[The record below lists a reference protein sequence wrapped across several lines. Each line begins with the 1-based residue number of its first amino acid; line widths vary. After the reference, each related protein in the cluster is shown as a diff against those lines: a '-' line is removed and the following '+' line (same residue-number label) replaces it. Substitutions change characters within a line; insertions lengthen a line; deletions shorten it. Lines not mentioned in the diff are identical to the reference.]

1 MAVSVTAGA
10 TTSARPAPIT
20 GKLSKPGYTLVAL
33 GYDGRATSVRVKGT
47 FKLVPPSTR
56 FTLQLRDKRGKYAG
70 GVVVGGS
77 GSRVIV
83 GLKPGA
89 KLGLVK
95 ILSAYARPAKPL
107 PARFVDRKRTA
118 QAGKGVPRG
127 NGRNFGLVRS
137 SARGPSG
144 AGGDS
149 DLDGAPNAFDID
161 VDGDVVLNPFDSSSV
176 RALAASSQ
184 APAPASGPSI
194 FSQLFLNMDE
204 TVNANASAASVAQID
219 STVAKFLNIKL
230 AVPQGELVELD
241 CGGLV
246 YCSPGG
252 TGITATPPEEGNA
265 RSEFPACCDPDG
277 NGFGNLRG
285 SGAAPLRRI
294 GDGDEFSLNPSA
306 TSMQI
311 GSGDAWI
318 LRTTSA
324 GVVTQ
329 TPVTLPFVFITVPAL
344 ARYDDGAGGAATVS
358 YPVPAGGP
366 GTPPNPIAIGRN
378 TSGEYVFTMTLFRP
392 QRRGIASAGE
402 ASYMDLGRLRYAVQ
416 LPNVPGKP
424 QGGPGG
430 PTQCSQA
437 SLSTSDPNLT
447 PVNSGDSGMLAD
459 QSGDKPADPAN
470 TLTFS
475 VNLSKCVADKG
486 GTLAAGSRFH
496 IHPEAFAS
504 GASSDHALQTIYLV
518 TK

>member
-1 MAVSVTAGA
+1 MLFSVTAGGTLA
-10 TTSARPAPIT
+10 ARPAPVT
-20 GKLSKPGYTLVAL
+20 GKLNKPGYTLVAL
-33 GYDGRATSVRVKGT
+33 GYDGRATSVRARGS
-47 FKLVPPSTR
+47 FRLVPPGAR
-56 FTLQLRDKRGKYAG
+56 FTLQLRNKWGKYAG
-70 GVVVGGS
+70 GVVVGGT

-83 GLKPGA
+83 GLKAGA
-89 KLGLVK
+89 KLGVIKVLK
-95 ILSAYARPAKPL
+95 GYARPAKPV

-118 QAGKGVPRG
+118 QARKGVPRG

-149 DLDGAPNAFDID
+149 DRDGAPNAFDID
-161 VDGDVVLNPFDSSSV
+161 VDGDVILNPFDSSSV
-176 RALAASSQ
+176 RSLASNAQ
-184 APAPASGPSI
+184 GPAPASGPSV

-230 AVPQGELVELD
+230 AVPQGELMELD

-265 RSEFPACCDPDG
+265 SLNFPACCDPDG

-285 SGAAPLRRI
+285 PGAAPLRRI
-294 GDGDEFSLNPSA
+294 GEGDEFSLNPSA
-306 TSMQI
+306 TSTQI

-324 GVVTQ
+324 GVATQ

-344 ARYDDGAGGAATVS
+344 ARYDDGAGSAATVS

-366 GTPPNPIAIGRN
+366 GTPSNPIAIGRN
-378 TSGEYVFTMTLFRP
+378 TSGDYVFTMTLFRP

-416 LPNVPGKP
+416 LPNVPGQA
-424 QGGPGG
+424 QGSPGG

-447 PVNSGDSGMLAD
+447 SVNSGDSGMLAD

-475 VNLSKCVADKG
+475 VNLSKCVSDKG
-486 GTLAAGSRFH
+486 GTLEGDRRFH

-504 GASSDHALQTIYLV
+504 GTSSDHALQTIYLE